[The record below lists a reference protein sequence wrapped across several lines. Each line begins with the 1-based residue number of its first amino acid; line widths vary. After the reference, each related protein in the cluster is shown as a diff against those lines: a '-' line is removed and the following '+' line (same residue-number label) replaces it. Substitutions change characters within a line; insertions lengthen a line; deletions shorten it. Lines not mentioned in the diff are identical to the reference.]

1 MHKLIRLILSVLV
14 CTLGAGLL
22 FAETSDF
29 PQTEFAIS
37 ITPNT
42 PDLRPHR
49 AYNADEAQILTA
61 IYEGLFV
68 YDPFSMDPEPAIAES
83 WSVSPDG
90 LEWVFRIRENA
101 RFANGEPITAGT
113 IRNSWINLLDPEIS
127 APYASMFDSISG
139 AAAYRTGEESDPSTV
154 LIVAEDTH
162 TLRVTLTNPAEH
174 LPKILC
180 HHAFSVVHPSD
191 LGRSRKSDPEKLAI
205 PVSSGPF
212 YIDSFTTEEIHLVK
226 NRYYWDSENVSLP
239 SIKILLS
246 DDAESITAKFN
257 RGELHWISGAVL
269 VNRILDSGSIKVTPM
284 FSTEYFF
291 FRGTWGPWATS
302 EVRNALLLS
311 VPWNDLR
318 SNYLIPA
325 KTLVFPISG
334 YPELAGIEEYD
345 PEEAARLLEKAGLT
359 DFSSIP
365 VLQIRI
371 PETRHF
377 ESMAETLKEAWE
389 KLGFTVEIN
398 MIPYA
403 QYYSSLRNDEYAVG
417 VTSWIGD
424 FADPL
429 AFLEMF
435 RPASSLND
443 SGWKN
448 TEYEQI
454 ITDASGQR
462 SPLRRY
468 EKLAEAEQLLL
479 DDAVILP
486 LSHNP
491 SLNIIDMN
499 GIEGWYPNA
508 LDIHPFKFI
517 RFVPKKALPGVA
529 QAPDV
534 MRTPGVL
541 RTPDVMRTPDV
552 LRGL

>member
-1 MHKLIRLILSVLV
+1 MHKLIRIFALTLMF
-14 CTLGAGLL
+14 TLGTSIL
-22 FAETSDF
+22 FAEETDF

-61 IYEGLFV
+61 VYEGLFV

-83 WSVSPDG
+83 WNVSPDS
-90 LEWVFRIRENA
+90 LEWVFRIRKNA
-101 RFANGEPITAGT
+101 RFANGEPITAET
-113 IRNSWINLLDPEIS
+113 VRDSWLNLLDPRIS

-139 AAAYRTGEESDPSTV
+139 AAAYRSGEITDPSTV
-154 LIVAEDTH
+154 LIIAEDTY
-162 TLRVTLTNPAEH
+162 TLRVTLVTPAEH

-191 LGRSRKSDPEKLAI
+191 LARNREAASEKLAI

-212 YIDSFTTEEIHLVK
+212 YIDSFSADEIHLVK
-226 NRYYWDSENVSLP
+226 NKFYWDAENVSLP

-246 DDAESITAKFN
+246 EDAEIITAKFN

-269 VNRILDSGSIKVTPM
+269 INRILDTTSIKVTPM

-311 VPWNDLR
+311 VPWNELR

-325 KTLVFPISG
+325 KTLVFPITG
-334 YPELAGIEEYD
+334 YPQLAGIEQYN
-345 PEEAARLLEKAGLT
+345 PEEAAKLLEKAGLT
-359 DFSSIP
+359 DFSSVP

-371 PETRHF
+371 PETLHF
-377 ESMAETLKEAWE
+377 AAMAEVLKSSWE
-389 KLGFTVEIN
+389 KLGFTVEIH
-398 MIPYA
+398 MIPYG

-435 RPASSLND
+435 RPASTLND

-448 TEYEQI
+448 TEYEEI
-454 ITDASGQR
+454 ITEASGQR

-468 EKLAEAEQLLL
+468 EKLAEAEKLLL
-479 DDAVILP
+479 DNAVILP

-491 SLNIIDMN
+491 ALNIIDVN

-529 QAPDV
+529 LAPD
-534 MRTPGVL
+534 T
-541 RTPDVMRTPDV
+541 TS
-552 LRGL
+552 GL